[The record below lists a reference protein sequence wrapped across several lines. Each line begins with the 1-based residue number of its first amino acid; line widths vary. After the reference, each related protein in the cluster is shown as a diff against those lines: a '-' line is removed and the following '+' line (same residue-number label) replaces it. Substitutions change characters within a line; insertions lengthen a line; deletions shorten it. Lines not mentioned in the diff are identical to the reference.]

1 MMLQVKQLRLM
12 CERIGKLSVEA
23 TGQTLEKITQDI
35 GREFWLKTGEALG
48 DGLVWHVICL
58 IDQLG

>member
-1 MMLQVKQLRLM
+1 MMLQAEQLRLM
-12 CERIGKLSVEA
+12 RERIGKLSVEA

-35 GREFWLKTGEALG
+35 GREFWLKTVEALG
-48 DGLVWHVICL
+48 YGLVWHVICL